1 MKNIHNNWLPRKA
14 LLITL
19 GAIAAALLLLTPK
32 ASAYGFDWDISSFDT
47 DITVRTDGSLLVK
60 ETIVADYSRESHHGI
75 YRTIPIVYG
84 DATYHTMK
92 LRYNVVSVKDEFGS
106 DWWYET
112 TREGDYV
119 KIKAGDPDVYQN
131 SPTTFVLTYEI
142 QRAISFQFD
151 DHDEIYWN
159 ATGDEWD
166 VPILA
171 ATATIHFPSEIAADE
186 LRATCFTGGYGS
198 TEKACE
204 FAVQGSTASFEAT
217 RPLREYEGL
226 TIVGGFPKGIVQK
239 PAFVQQV
246 LWFLTDNW
254 PYFLPLFVFALL
266 YYLWYTRGRD
276 PQSNRDTVMPH
287 YKPPKDISPSEAGTI
302 IDEKVDMHDLS
313 ATIIDMAVRGYLK
326 IIETKKKK
334 LFGEDFDYT
343 FEKLKEFE
351 NDSTLHEHEKLTM
364 KAIFGG
370 GKKKKL
376 SDLKNKFYKDLPGI
390 REEIYNQLVKKGYFP
405 RSPDKVRTNY
415 YSIGGVLA
423 GGPFFFMGAF
433 IAFEVMALGIAL
445 TLCGIIILIFAKYMP
460 AKTKKGVNMYYK
472 VLGLEEYISTA
483 EADRIKFQE
492 KENLFMQLL
501 PYAMA
506 FRIAD
511 KWSNA
516 FEGLNKVPDWYQSD
530 DPNIM
535 NFNTIYF
542 ISRLNSLSSEMN
554 SAFTSA
560 PRSSGSGG
568 AWSGGSGFSGG
579 FSGGGFGGGGG
590 GSW

>member
-1 MKNIHNNWLPRKA
+1 LKNIHNNWLPRKA

-343 FEKLKEFE
+343 FEKLKEF
-351 NDSTLHEHEKLTM
+351 
-364 KAIFGG
+364 
-370 GKKKKL
+370 
-376 SDLKNKFYKDLPGI
+376 
-390 REEIYNQLVKKGYFP
+390 
-405 RSPDKVRTNY
+405 
-415 YSIGGVLA
+415 
-423 GGPFFFMGAF
+423 
-433 IAFEVMALGIAL
+433 
-445 TLCGIIILIFAKYMP
+445 
-460 AKTKKGVNMYYK
+460 
-472 VLGLEEYISTA
+472 
-483 EADRIKFQE
+483 
-492 KENLFMQLL
+492 
-501 PYAMA
+501 
-506 FRIAD
+506 
-511 KWSNA
+511 
-516 FEGLNKVPDWYQSD
+516 
-530 DPNIM
+530 
-535 NFNTIYF
+535 
-542 ISRLNSLSSEMN
+542 
-554 SAFTSA
+554 
-560 PRSSGSGG
+560 
-568 AWSGGSGFSGG
+568 
-579 FSGGGFGGGGG
+579 
-590 GSW
+590 